1 MKKMTMVVMGI
12 FFLMLIM
19 IPAADAQQTQLGEQD
34 QEFLEK
40 AAKGNLLEIQLGE
53 LAIKRAGADEVV
65 LFGNR
70 MVRDHSDSLAE
81 LEKIAQQKGVTLPTE
96 LDEEQKGMV
105 ERFSQLSGEDFD
117 REYMQEMVKEHEEDI
132 ELYKTQAAE
141 GQDPELREYAA
152 RAVQILITHREI
164 AQGIQP

>member
-19 IPAADAQQTQLGEQD
+19 LPAADAQQTPLGEQD

-40 AAKGNLLEIQLGE
+40 AAKGNLLEVQLGE

-70 MVRDHSDSLAE
+70 MVQDHSDSLAE

-96 LDEEQKGMV
+96 LDEDQKKMV
-105 ERFSQLSGEDFD
+105 ERFSQLSGEEFD

-152 RAVQILITHREI
+152 RTVQILITHREI